1 MAVMS
6 NQIHMGPG
14 PVFGNDGNP
23 IGTPDK
29 LPVDYD
35 NLNLLGFAQEV
46 MMYGVLT
53 MQQLGAEK
61 FAQIKANSK
70 LARDAQEM
78 ANRVDA
84 YISRITTPDG
94 MTPYLPEGVQAFME
108 KNGILVD
115 GKTIKEFID
124 GLPVKDKQPK
134 ISKGDLQAIKAAIDN
149 FVSRQTDIGQQ
160 ANLEIQKITT
170 TFNYLIEAI
179 KTLISKVG
187 DLNQGIMNKL

>member
-23 IGTPDK
+23 IGRPDK

-61 FAQIKANSK
+61 FAQIKANSR

-78 ANRVDA
+78 ANRVDSA
-84 YISRITTPDG
+84 LSTYINPSDPRKLPDG
-94 MTPYLPEGVQAFME
+94 VADFMGP
-108 KNGILVD
+108 NGILVD
-115 GKTIKEFID
+115 GKSIYE
-124 GLPVKDKQPK
+124 LPMGQLT
-134 ISKGDLQAIKAAIDN
+134 KGQMQAIKAAIDN

-179 KTLISKVG
+179 KSLISKMG

>member
-1 MAVMS
+1 MS
-6 NQIHMGPG
+6 TQIHMSPG
-14 PVFGNDGNP
+14 PVFGNDGKP
-23 IGTPDK
+23 IG
-29 LPVDYD
+29 LPSAPADYSD
-35 NLNLLGFAQEV
+35 FNLLGFAQEV

-78 ANRVDA
+78 ANRVDKM
-84 YISRITTPDG
+84 ISETKQDYRGIV
-94 MTPYLPEGVQAFME
+94 PYEVAALMRD
-108 KNGILVD
+108 NNILVD
-115 GKTIKEFID
+115 GKNIDEFQNSKWD
-124 GLPVKDKQPK
+124 KNSPTPVF
-134 ISKGDLQAIKAAIDN
+134 SKGDLQAIKAAIDN

-170 TFNYLIEAI
+170 TFNYLVEAI